1 MTRTAQSTPR
11 DAELPAMQETAPGAD
26 FRVKWGRTAL
36 AALALVAALTF
47 IGTGLAAAFGAGTL
61 LIAGLSA
68 VVAVAAVATLRALAV
83 RDRKKRADRRI
94 EHAFDEAM
102 SPTPAAADHVVSG
115 AGTTPVFDAASG
127 TGDTRPQ
134 ASAPSDRPA
143 VPSAEPQKAAPA
155 EPGAATVPAVP
166 AVPRPTY
173 LDASEAHRPA
183 PAPLVTPE
191 APMAS
196 PGVKLKSG
204 VSAEYRAKL
213 EATAHRPLDL
223 DKVLERRRA
232 V

>member
-1 MTRTAQSTPR
+1 MTRTAQSMPR
-11 DAELPAMQETAPGAD
+11 DAELPATPQPGPERG
-26 FRVKWGRTAL
+26 FRVKWDRTAL
-36 AALALVAALTF
+36 AAVALVAALTF
-47 IGTGLAAAFGAGTL
+47 IGTGLAAAFGASTL

-68 VVAVAAVATLRALAV
+68 VVAIAAVASLRVLAV

-102 SPTPAAADHVVSG
+102 SPTLADAEPVTTT

-127 TGDTRPQ
+127 AEDAGPEVSEAADAPGAPSSDESAQ
-134 ASAPSDRPA
+134 AGSSNASALPS
-143 VPSAEPQKAAPA
+143 
-155 EPGAATVPAVP
+155 
-166 AVPRPTY
+166 VPRPTY
-173 LDASEAHRPA
+173 LDASEVHRPE
-183 PAPLVTPE
+183 PAPLVTPQ
-191 APMAS
+191 APLAS

-213 EATAHRPLDL
+213 EATAHRTLDL